1 MTTSPHWPCFCT
13 AGLLHTSIL
22 IILNRSPHQVTQSL
36 SGLEL
41 VPGLCLVP
49 RNWTSLLYSYP
60 FTLWWRL
67 ASVHST
73 PAYHPPHPIAC
84 FQPWY
89 LTTDWAWRVWP
100 SQKPLRQQW
109 PKQDWAYHAQECLL
123 PAGNTSEMV
132 FADGPAP
139 RSCGHSITRSPRTP
153 PIQPLAVSSRS
164 PFTNC

>member
-1 MTTSPHWPCFCT
+1 MTTSPHWPCFWT

-22 IILNRSPHQVTQSL
+22 IIPNHLPRHVTQSP

-49 RNWTSLLYSYP
+49 RNWTSLLCSNP
-60 FTLWWRL
+60 FTLGWRL

-73 PAYHPPHPIAC
+73 PAYHPPHHIAC

-100 SQKPLRQQW
+100 SQKPLWQQW
-109 PKQDWAYHAQECLL
+109 PHQDWAYHAQECLL

-139 RSCGHSITRSPRTP
+139 WPWSHSITRSPRTP
-153 PIQPLAVSSRS
+153 PI
-164 PFTNC
+164 